1 MCLESDTHA
10 DVLPTITQHS
20 PHIMRFSAYGLFVHH
35 NQINHASIDSQFMT
49 LRVQN
54 NQCVWMVIKK
64 SVFVIYIYRCVRSKE
79 KAGVF
84 IWYPRMLNRLCRI
97 AFCNS
102 SHLCIVA
109 SIHVVVSRQT
119 GMKIHTTPAGETEL
133 KSPFTYY
140 NLYRTRDEWG
150 PRSQSPAIGWHRLC
164 GRYSSIGTSAGELGI
179 LRH

>member
-64 SVFVIYIYRCVRSKE
+64 SVFVIYIY
-79 KAGVF
+79 
-84 IWYPRMLNRLCRI
+84 
-97 AFCNS
+97 
-102 SHLCIVA
+102 IVA
-109 SIHVVVSRQT
+109 YGVRKRPVYLFGIPVCST
-119 GMKIHTTPAGETEL
+119 DCAEL
-133 KSPFTYY
+133 LSVIQVTYV
-140 NLYRTRDEWG
+140 
-150 PRSQSPAIGWHRLC
+150 
-164 GRYSSIGTSAGELGI
+164 
-179 LRH
+179 